1 MTRTQTFLLLIERK
15 RRWLLLAQLATLHL
29 VLMQDIAQPFARTLL
44 VVHIGLF
51 MLWQPLVRA
60 ERRLGWA
67 GLLAVLG
74 AISFMAAWANAWLM
88 IGWVMLLAGIVG
100 GKVFFSDSR
109 AMRMFYLLAL
119 AYLVL
124 ALLLL
129 LAPKII
135 PRPFPL
141 PDPIELLVRFG
152 LPAMFAAMMLL
163 PMRGDEAEHA
173 EVIDFVYSSF
183 VFLLLAVLV
192 LGTLALM
199 LLTDRGYVEA
209 LAVTVTAIAAVL
221 LFLAWAWNPRAGFSG
236 LGLVFSRYVLSVG
249 LPFEDWMRDLTEL
262 AARESDPDSF
272 VEQACRS
279 FGRLAGVSGVRW
291 QTETRE
297 SQFGKDAGHGFPFHH
312 GALAVTLY
320 APHHP
325 GPALVWH
332 VHLLVQVLGEF
343 HLAKLRS
350 RQVQQLSYLQ
360 AVHET
365 GARLTHDVKNLLQSL
380 NALVFAAEREGDE
393 VSPQFRALL
402 RRQLPVISQRLQ
414 QTLEKLKQPAP
425 ELQSESEA
433 SRWWREVQRRC
444 VQPNVRLFAIGLRDG
459 VRVPAG
465 LFDSAL
471 ENLLE
476 NALRKQAQTPDLAV
490 SVSFDLSQG
499 VALSVCDTGAPIPA
513 AIARDLF
520 HAPVP
525 SEAGLGIGLYQVA
538 RQAEWHGYRLSVA
551 ANDPGQVCVKLER
564 RADAGVVSDSSV
576 PSAGGQAAG

>member
-1 MTRTQTFLLLIERK
+1 MAADLPAGKAMTRAQTFLLLIERK

-29 VLMQDIAQPFARTLL
+29 VLMQHIGDPFARTLL

-60 ERRLGWA
+60 ERRIGWP
-67 GLLAVLG
+67 GLIAVLG
-74 AISFMAAWANAWLM
+74 AIACMAIWVNAWLM

-109 AMRMFYLLAL
+109 AMRLFYLMAL

-129 LAPKII
+129 LTPQII

-141 PDPIELLVRFG
+141 PDVIELLAHFG
-152 LPAMFAAMMLL
+152 LPAMFALMMLL
-163 PMRGDEAEHA
+163 PVRGDEAEHA

-199 LLTDRGYVEA
+199 LLTDRGYAEA
-209 LAVTVTAIAAVL
+209 LAVTVTAIAVVL

-236 LGLVFSRYVLSVG
+236 LGLVLSRYVLSVG
-249 LPFEDWMRDLTEL
+249 LPFEDWMRELTEL
-262 AARESDPDSF
+262 AARESDPDVF
-272 VEQACRS
+272 AEQACRS
-279 FGRLAGVSGVRW
+279 FGRFAGVSGVHW
-291 QTETRE
+291 KTETRE
-297 SQFGKDAGHGFPFHH
+297 SQYGEDAGHSFTFRH
-312 GALAVTLY
+312 GTLVVNLY
-320 APHHP
+320 TAHNP

-332 VHLLVQVLGEF
+332 FHLLVQVLGEF
-343 HLAKLRS
+343 YLAKLRS
-350 RQVQQLSYLQ
+350 RQVQHLSYLQ

-393 VSPQFRALL
+393 VTPQFRALL

-425 ELQSESEA
+425 EVQAQIEA
-433 SRWWREVQRRC
+433 SRWWREVQARC
-444 VQPNVRLFAIGLRDG
+444 VQPNLRLFAIGLREG
-459 VRVPAG
+459 VRLPAG
-465 LFDSAL
+465 LFDSTL

-476 NALRKQAQTPDLAV
+476 NALRKQAGTPDLAV
-490 SVSFDLSQG
+490 SVSFDMTNG
-499 VALSVCDTGAPIPA
+499 VALKVCDNGTPIPQ

-525 SEAGLGIGLYQVA
+525 SETGLGIGLYQMA
-538 RQAEWHGYRLSVA
+538 RQAEWHGYRLAVA
-551 ANDPGQVCVKLER
+551 ANEPGQVCVKLEH
-564 RADAGVVSDSSV
+564 RAEPVAEKG
-576 PSAGGQAAG
+576 